1 MKLTIELEVDL
12 KKSGINEL
20 YFYENKEDIVAN
32 LIQNGAEE
40 ELLHCEILRYEYGV
54 EKDELRQI

>member
-1 MKLTIELEVDL
+1 MKLKIELEIDL

-40 ELLHCEILRYEYGV
+40 ELLHCEILSYEYGV

>member
-40 ELLHCEILRYEYGV
+40 EFLHCTILTYEYGV

>member
-20 YFYENKEDIVAN
+20 YFYENKDEIVEN

-40 ELLHCEILRYEYGV
+40 ELLHCTVLGYEYGV

>member
-1 MKLTIELEVDL
+1 MKLKIELEIDL
-12 KKSGINEL
+12 KKSGINTL

-40 ELLHCEILRYEYGV
+40 EFLHCTILSYEYGV

>member
-1 MKLTIELEVDL
+1 MKLKIELEIDL

-40 ELLHCEILRYEYGV
+40 ELLHCTVLGYEYGV
-54 EKDELRQI
+54 EKNEFRQI

>member
-20 YFYENKEDIVAN
+20 YFYENKEEIVEN

-40 ELLHCEILRYEYGV
+40 ELLSCEILSYEYGV

>member
-20 YFYENKEDIVAN
+20 YFYENKDEIVEN
-32 LIQNGAEE
+32 LIQNDAEE
-40 ELLHCEILRYEYGV
+40 ELLHCTVLGYEYGV

>member
-12 KKSGINEL
+12 KKSGINAL

-40 ELLHCEILRYEYGV
+40 ELLHCTVLDYEFEV

>member
-20 YFYENKEDIVAN
+20 YFYENKDEIVEN
-32 LIQNGAEE
+32 LIQN
-40 ELLHCEILRYEYGV
+40 GV